1 MKRLALIIG
10 CPGDRVVL
18 QGVQK
23 DVNNVGA
30 FLMSPNG
37 GSWKANEIAISTP
50 STARE
55 VLAIVDAAR
64 KKTPEYGFVYFSGH
78 GGINQ
83 RNNRMVIEI
92 KRGEDV
98 YADSVSI
105 ASKELAIFD
114 TCRTYFTPTSPI
126 LESRAFASHQ
136 DGAEL
141 DTSAFFNAALTS
153 CELGRIEMY
162 SSSVN
167 EASNDTSEGGLFTVK
182 LLKYSMGIS
191 AITKYRESIDCAACF
206 SAAKKDVESEKREQ
220 HPDIQGSTRR
230 RNFFPFAMGVRIPS
244 NPYPIFKSGLFY

>member
-18 QGVQK
+18 QGVPK
-23 DVNNVGA
+23 DVNNLGA

-37 GSWKANEIAISTP
+37 GSWKRDEIIVSAP

-55 VLAIVDAAR
+55 VVSIIDSAKR
-64 KKTPEYGFVYFSGH
+64 MMPEYGFVYFSGH

-83 RNNRMVIEI
+83 QNNRMVIEI
-92 KRGEDV
+92 KKGEDV

-105 ASKELAIFD
+105 ARKELAIFD

-136 DGAEL
+136 DSANL
-141 DTSAFFNAALTS
+141 DTSAEFNSTVAN

-162 SSSVN
+162 SSSIN
-167 EASNDTSEGGLFTVK
+167 EASNDTPEGGLFTVK
-182 LLKYSMGIS
+182 LLRYSTGAS
-191 AITKYRESIDCAACF
+191 AITKLRDSIDCATCF
-206 SAAKKDVESEKREQ
+206 AAAKRDVEAERRDQ
-220 HPDIQGSTRR
+220 HPSIEGSIRR
-230 RNFFPFAMGVRIPS
+230 RNFFPFAMGVKLPQ
-244 NPYPIFKSGLFY
+244 NTYPGFR